1 MTMTQALEK
10 ATHLLAEAQHLVVFT
25 GAGISK
31 ASGIP
36 TFREAQTGLWAQFNP
51 EDLAT
56 EEGFLK
62 NPKMVWEWYDFRR
75 NKIWGGTDN
84 SGIKP
89 NAGHFAIA
97 TLQQRCLAVASK
109 FTLITQN
116 IDNLHTSAGSQN
128 VLELH
133 GNIFRYKCLKQN
145 HPLPL
150 ESFARQSES
159 PPLCPQCK
167 TQRMAD
173 SYVRPDVVWFG
184 EMLPPNVLTAAFE
197 AAEQC
202 DVMLV
207 VGTSGLVQ
215 PAASLPLIAKQQG
228 AHVIEINPEPSML
241 TPEMD
246 IFLQGPAGVLLPQ
259 LLAAMP
265 NSKEA
270 LT

>member
-1 MTMTQALEK
+1 M
-10 ATHLLAEAQHLVVFT
+10 
-25 GAGISK
+25 
-31 ASGIP
+31 
-36 TFREAQTGLWAQFNP
+36 
-51 EDLAT
+51 
-56 EEGFLK
+56 
-62 NPKMVWEWYDFRR
+62 
-75 NKIWGGTDN
+75 
-84 SGIKP
+84 
-89 NAGHFAIA
+89 
-97 TLQQRCLAVASK
+97 
-109 FTLITQN
+109 
-116 IDNLHTSAGSQN
+116 
-128 VLELH
+128 
-133 GNIFRYKCLKQN
+133 
-145 HPLPL
+145 
-150 ESFARQSES
+150 
-159 PPLCPQCK
+159 
-167 TQRMAD
+167 
-173 SYVRPDVVWFG
+173 RPDVVWFG